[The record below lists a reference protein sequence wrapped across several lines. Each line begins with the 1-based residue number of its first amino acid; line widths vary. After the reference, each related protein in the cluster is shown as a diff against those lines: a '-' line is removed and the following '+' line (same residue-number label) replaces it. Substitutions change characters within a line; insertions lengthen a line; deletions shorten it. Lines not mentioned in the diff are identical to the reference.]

1 MRARIRVRSR
11 MRVRLNVHM
20 GVCVSIRVRMRTRIR
35 QCALSAI
42 TTYVRPHVFA
52 NNIVVATTY
61 TVE

>member
-11 MRVRLNVHM
+11 MRVRLNFHM
-20 GVCVSIRVRMRTRIR
+20 GVCVRIHVRMRTRIS

-52 NNIVVATTY
+52 NIIVVAITY
-61 TVE
+61 TIE